1 MAGIYVYLWRIYGS
15 HLGGGSQLQEPG
27 REHTA
32 DEKSTVNL
40 SALGRISN
48 PEIWQQ
54 EWNIV
59 RDVKYSSG
67 EIFCSVCPHYPPLC
81 VCLSPP
87 LLSHSYTL
95 TALSSLCPPSVS
107 SRLSISLG
115 AAGEELRISLVSF
128 HTKRSPG
135 QSQEKKKLAVLK
147 E

>member
-1 MAGIYVYLWRIYGS
+1 M
-15 HLGGGSQLQEPG
+15 
-27 REHTA
+27 
-32 DEKSTVNL
+32 
-40 SALGRISN
+40 
-48 PEIWQQ
+48 
-54 EWNIV
+54 

-81 VCLSPP
+81 VCLSAS

-115 AAGEELRISLVSF
+115 AAGGVTQHQFSQFPHEKEPRTESEEE
-128 HTKRSPG
+128 K
-135 QSQEKKKLAVLK
+135 KKKLAVLK